1 MRLLIA
7 AAVLLAGCSLPLAPP
22 PADTTHTLALSAN
35 AQIPTGLPAQETLQ
49 VALPSVAPGYAGA
62 AIAYRTAPHELRYYA
77 RQRWVD
83 RPARLLQQA
92 LLDGLA
98 AGGAQVLAPG
108 SGARPDYRLL
118 TNLVQLEQ
126 DFTTRPSRVRMTL
139 RVQLVDVNK
148 RRLLGGHTLRLEQA
162 AASDDPA
169 GGVAAANALL
179 ERAVIEVARWCQQLT
194 AAVTVPAGN
203 PAPAG
208 ASG

>member
-1 MRLLIA
+1 MRLLIV
-7 AAVLLAGCSLPLAPP
+7 AAVLLAGCSLPVAPP
-22 PADTTHTLALSAN
+22 PADTTHTLAVPASAQMP
-35 AQIPTGLPAQETLQ
+35 AALPAQATLQ
-49 VALPSVAPGYAGA
+49 VALPTVAPGYAGA

-98 AGGAQVLAPG
+98 AGGAQVMAPG

-118 TNLVQLEQ
+118 SNLVQLEQ
-126 DFTTRPSRVRMTL
+126 DFTTQPSRVRMTL
-139 RVQLVDVNK
+139 RVQLVDVSQ
-148 RRLLGGHTLRLEQA
+148 RRLLGSHTLRLERA
-162 AASDDPA
+162 AASDDPV

-179 ERAVIEVARWCQQLT
+179 EQAVVEVARWCRQLT
-194 AAVTVPAGN
+194 VVVTDPASN

>member
-7 AAVLLAGCSLPLAPP
+7 AAVLLAGCSLPVTPP
-22 PADTTHTLALSAN
+22 PADTTHTLAVPASAPMP
-35 AQIPTGLPAQETLQ
+35 AALPAQATLQ
-49 VALPSVAPGYAGA
+49 VALPTVAPGYAGA

-98 AGGAQVLAPG
+98 AGGAQVMAPG

-118 TNLVQLEQ
+118 SNLVQLEQ
-126 DFTTRPSRVRMTL
+126 DFTTQPSRVRMTL
-139 RVQLVDVNK
+139 RVQLVDVNQ
-148 RRLLGGHTLRLEQA
+148 RRLLGGHTLRLEQV

-169 GGVAAANALL
+169 GGVAAANVLL
-179 ERAVIEVARWCQQLT
+179 QQAVQEVAEFCRR
-194 AAVTVPAGN
+194 TVG
-203 PAPAG
+203 G
-208 ASG
+208 